1 MKSKKKALDLV
12 LNKYLKA
19 GRKTLIYI
27 AVAAIFGALLMTVYH
42 WMSVSYINT
51 MVITLNYEGAKEGL
65 NPDGSRFKISE
76 IKSDEVLNAA
86 IEKAEDDSLSVEK
99 IKDRIFVDS
108 KMPLSAIEKTSSSI
122 SQGSIYSYTPTEF
135 DIYYSQKNKLKPNKS
150 LDVLSA
156 LSEAYKEYFMAKYC
170 EKNVILDFDSDAD
183 LSQYD
188 YYEIQQVLE
197 DKINSMIN
205 HLANH
210 QSENST
216 FRSKKTGYTFKNLT
230 NMLINLR
237 DQDLAKLKAY
247 IVQNQISRDTARFIS
262 KQDYLIDKDTQ
273 QYDTNMQASDIT
285 NSALS
290 IYDPYITGVTFIPSI
305 DQFDEYYM
313 SRTKTGID
321 NLAMKSYNQGMT
333 ANKFKKEIDSRLY
346 IVDKFTSASTADGSH
361 ESADTMIR
369 DLCNHLEKISSV
381 SLLTDDEY
389 IAEKTKKYI
398 TVKLPE
404 RGLYIPIIQF
414 VKYFIL
420 LLVVLFIALR
430 AYQFSMEY
438 LKKAKKATEEK

>member
-1 MKSKKKALDLV
+1 MKLKKKILDLA

-19 GRKTLIYI
+19 GPKTLMYTAI
-27 AVAAIFGALLMTVYH
+27 AIVLVAGAMTMYH

-86 IEKAEDDSLSVEK
+86 IEKAEDKSLSVEK
-99 IKDRIFVDS
+99 IKDRIFVDT

-122 SQGSIYSYTPTEF
+122 AQGSIYSYTPTEF
-135 DIYYSQKNKLKPNKS
+135 DIYYSQKNKFKPNKS

-156 LSEAYKEYFMAKYC
+156 LSEAYREYFMEKYC
-170 EKNVILDFDSDAD
+170 EKNVVLDFDSDTD
-183 LSQYD
+183 FSRYD
-188 YYEIQQVLE
+188 YYEVQQILE

-205 HLANH
+205 HLATH

-216 FRSKKTGYTFKNLT
+216 FRSNTTGYTFKNLT
-230 NMLINLR
+230 SMLINLR
-237 DQDLAKLKAY
+237 DQDLARLKAY
-247 IVQNQISRDTARFIS
+247 IVQNQISNDRAKFIS
-262 KQDYLIDKDTQ
+262 KQDYLIDKDTE

-285 NSALS
+285 NSALAV
-290 IYDPYITGVTFIPSI
+290 YDPYITGVTFIPSI
-305 DQFDEYYM
+305 DQYDEYYM

-333 ANKFKKEIDSRLY
+333 ANKFKKQIDSRQY
-346 IVDKFTSASTADGSH
+346 IVDKYASGAPQEGMN

-369 DLCNHLEKISSV
+369 DLCGHLEKISSV

-404 RGLYIPIIQF
+404 KGLYIPVVQF
-414 VKYFIL
+414 VKYLIL
-420 LLVVLFIALR
+420 LLIVLFIALR
-430 AYQFSMEY
+430 AYQISKEY
-438 LKKAKKATEEK
+438 LKKTTKTTKR